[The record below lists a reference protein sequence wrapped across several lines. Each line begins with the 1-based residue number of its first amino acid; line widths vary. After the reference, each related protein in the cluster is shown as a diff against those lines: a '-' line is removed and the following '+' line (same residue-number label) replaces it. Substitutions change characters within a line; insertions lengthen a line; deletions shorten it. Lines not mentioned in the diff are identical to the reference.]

1 MPYAKKHLDHAS
13 STKCEAEQVSTD
25 ALRASILRSGLQ
37 LVLAANSSVFY
48 TCALRP
54 EMVFGP
60 GDNHFVPQ
68 ILDKASTAVASA
80 TEGAAF
86 RLARAR

>member
-1 MPYAKKHLDHAS
+1 MPYASKHLDHAS
-13 STKCEAEQVSTD
+13 ATKCQAEQVRTLQRRE
-25 ALRASILRSGLQ
+25 LRGELTLRLQ
-37 LVLAANSSVFY
+37 LVLSANSSVFH

-68 ILDKASTAVASA
+68 ILDKVP
-80 TEGAAF
+80 
-86 RLARAR
+86 LP